1 VPASST
7 QLSEQELIFRVLAG
21 KRECFHELV
30 RPYERA
36 MYITAFA
43 LLRNQADAEE
53 AVQEAVLKAMTH
65 LDQLSA
71 PEKFKGWLLKT
82 TANEARLKWRA
93 RHDSLFDS
101 LDEIQ
106 RDDRLEDGFMPRDFA
121 DWREIPSEVLER
133 KEIRQAVVRALHTL
147 PGIYRETFLL
157 RDVQG
162 LSVSEC
168 CEVLGISE
176 QAVKVRLHRARLRMR
191 EELAPVFKTRWLRRV
206 FSFRGRKPW

>member
-1 VPASST
+1 VPATST
-7 QLSEQELIFRVLAG
+7 QLSEQELIARVLAG

-65 LDQLSA
+65 LDQLTTPA
-71 PEKFKGWLLKT
+71 KFKGWLLKT

-93 RHDSLFDS
+93 RHSALFES
-101 LDEIQ
+101 LDEAQ
-106 RDDRLEDGFMPRDFA
+106 RNDMGDDGFMPRDFA
-121 DWREIPSEVLER
+121 DWREIPSDTLER
-133 KEIRQAVVRALHTL
+133 KEIREAVVQALRKL
-147 PGIYRETFLL
+147 PPIYREAFIL
-157 RDVQG
+157 RDVNE

-168 CEVLGISE
+168 SEVLGISE

-191 EELAPVFKTRWLRRV
+191 EEMTPAFKTGWFRRV
-206 FSFRGRKPW
+206 LSLRGTKPW